1 MKPVEAIFYYKNDL
15 YGLRS
20 PSSLAL
26 PGFFPLLPMGSIRLV
41 IASLYPCDQLQHV
54 LNRIRPEG

>member
-1 MKPVEAIFYYKNDL
+1 MQPVEAIFYYKNYL
-15 YGLRS
+15 YVLRS

-41 IASLYPCDQLQHV
+41 IASLYPCD
-54 LNRIRPEG
+54 